1 MMFSI
6 VVLIVAPFL
15 ASAININGQFEP
27 MNSIDGNK
35 WYTKFVNKR
44 NTESIDRQG
53 YENEGGDAPKE
64 VDLHKGEFCVDVST
78 YSPVKYEKKPVKVCD
93 STFVKNCKDRSEQ
106 VCSMIIVIDKDQK
119 DNVCVTRQQYE

>member
-1 MMFSI
+1 MIKLSSF
-6 VVLIVAPFL
+6 
-15 ASAININGQFEP
+15 
-27 MNSIDGNK
+27 
-35 WYTKFVNKR
+35 
-44 NTESIDRQG
+44 
-53 YENEGGDAPKE
+53 PKE

-119 DNVCVTRQQYE
+119 TNVCVTRQQYE